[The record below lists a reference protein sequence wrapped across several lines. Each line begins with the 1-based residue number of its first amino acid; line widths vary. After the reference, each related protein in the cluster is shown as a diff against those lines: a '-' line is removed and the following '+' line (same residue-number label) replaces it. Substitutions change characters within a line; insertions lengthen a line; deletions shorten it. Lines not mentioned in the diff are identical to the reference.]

1 MTGYKLIDLVREIVR
16 LLEERCLVKE
26 VKTEIITRPTSMT
39 TSETIGS
46 NTTTK
51 YHITKW

>member
-1 MTGYKLIDLVREIVR
+1 MTGYELIDVIREIVR
-16 LLEERCLVKE
+16 VCEERCLVKE
-26 VKTEIITRPTSMT
+26 VKTEIITRPTSIS

>member
-1 MTGYKLIDLVREIVR
+1 MTGYELIDVIREIVR
-16 LLEERCLVKE
+16 LCEDRCLVKE
-26 VKTEIITRPTSMT
+26 VKTTIIKNSLDEPL
-39 TSETIGS
+39 GS